1 MVDTLP
7 EITNFYD
14 NFYDHNA
21 VVSDLCDGK
30 SLNKIAITFFSY
42 FPWLLLLFSPP
53 HPFSLSSLGNP
64 VSPSEN

>member
-1 MVDTLP
+1 MVDTLT

-30 SLNKIAITFFSY
+30 SLNKIAITFFPISHGCFCHFLLPILLA
-42 FPWLLLLFSPP
+42 FP
-53 HPFSLSSLGNP
+53 H
-64 VSPSEN
+64 